1 MGISFVGTRAMSSLG
16 APDPYDVATS
26 GKFCKPAGD
35 RGENDTTGAASAGTC
50 RAKRQRKSRS

>member
-1 MGISFVGTRAMSSLG
+1 MSSLG

>member
-1 MGISFVGTRAMSSLG
+1 LG

-35 RGENDTTGAASAGTC
+35 EARTIPPAQRAPGPAARSANASPARDPPAGVGC
-50 RAKRQRKSRS
+50 